1 MIKIIKRNG
10 NIVDFDKQR
19 IITAITKANKEVNF
33 VDTPPEYAE
42 EIADLVYEVALQFDE
57 PLTVEQIQELV
68 EDYLTD
74 YDRLVAKAYIK
85 YRYKHG
91 VMRACSDEFI
101 RAISEKLQAKNVQN
115 QNANVDEHS
124 FGGRV
129 GEASDEMMK
138 QYALDFCM
146 SDMARNNHLNNE
158 IYIHDLSAYAVGM
171 HNCLS
176 IPFDKL
182 LAEGFNTRQ
191 TDVRPANSINTAF
204 QLVAVIFQL
213 QSLMQFGGVS
223 ATHLDWTMVPYVRKS
238 FYKHYLDGMYWIHG
252 SFHSNNEKEM
262 ELFDKV
268 NEHDKKLNDS
278 LSIND
283 KLYHPKEIDPE
294 DLAYHYAIGMTA
306 RELNQAVEGMYHNLN
321 TLQSRSGN
329 QLPFTSINYGTCT
342 LPEGRM
348 VIKALLE
355 GSIKGV
361 GKFHKTPIFP
371 CGIFQCMKGVNRAPG
386 DPNYDLFRLALESTA
401 KRIYPNYANVDWSGN
416 AGYDVND
423 PKTYFSTMGCRTANG
438 ADINAEEGTNP
449 QTKDGRGNIC
459 PVTIIMPTIAMEAKE
474 LVDKAKNKQLKVSAE
489 ILTDKETITIKSDEG
504 LLVPEITDIFMNL
517 LDKKIHEAKDM
528 LLERF
533 EWICSQSPSS
543 AKFMYEN
550 NTMLGYHP
558 EEGIRSALKHGTIV
572 IGQLG
577 LAETLQILIGKD
589 HTTEEGMELA
599 KRIEQLFKTR
609 CAEFKQEYKLNFG
622 VYYTPAENLCYTA
635 MKKFQKKYG
644 KIPNVSDR
652 EYFTNSIHVPVWKDI
667 SIFDKIDI
675 EAQLTGYSSA
685 GCITYVE
692 VPSGVKN
699 NIDALETIVNYAMD
713 KDIPYFAVNVKL
725 DMCQD
730 CGYQD
735 EINDVCPECG
745 SHNIQHLRRVTGYLT
760 GDYKTAFNYG
770 KQKETEQRV
779 QHIH

>member
-1 MIKIIKRNG
+1 MLKVIKRNG
-10 NIVDFDKQR
+10 TEVDFHSNK
-19 IITAITKANKEVNF
+19 ITNAILKAYKDVYGEEADAPNYL
-33 VDTPPEYAE
+33 D
-42 EIADLVYEVALQFDE
+42 EIAENIESVALQTYNDAGRW
-57 PLTVEQIQELV
+57 LTVEEIQELV
-68 EDYLTD
+68 EDNLTA
-74 YDRLVAKAYIK
+74 YDRLVEKAYIR
-85 YRYKHG
+85 YRYKRG
-91 VMRACSDEFI
+91 IMRSNSTAFI
-101 RAISEKLQAKNVQN
+101 RAISEKLRASNVQN
-115 QNANVDEHS
+115 QNANIDEHS

-138 QYALDFCM
+138 QYALDYCM
-146 SDMARNNHLNNE
+146 SDMAKNNHLNNE

-238 FYKHYLDGMYWIHG
+238 FVKHFIDGMKYCYDTSWHME
-252 SFHSNNEKEM
+252 NNV
-262 ELFDKV
+262 ELLNPETISIDINGCNFYRE
-268 NEHDKKLNDS
+268 NKK
-278 LSIND
+278 
-283 KLYHPKEIDPE
+283 
-294 DLAYHYAIGMTA
+294 AYDYAMDMTE
-306 RELNQAVEGMYHNLN
+306 RELKQAVEGMYHNLN

-371 CGIFQCMKGVNRAPG
+371 CGIFQLGKGINRAPG
-386 DPNYDLFRLALESTA
+386 DPNYDMFQLALKSTA
-401 KRIYPNYANVDWSGN
+401 QRIYPNYANIDWSGN
-416 AGYDVND
+416 AGYDRND

-438 ADINAEEGTNP
+438 ADINAEPGTNP

-459 PVTIIMPTIAMEAKE
+459 PVTIIMPTLAMEAKGTFA
-474 LVDKAKNKQLKVSAE
+474 LYNYS
-489 ILTDKETITIKSDEG
+489 TKETTFDIVE
-504 LLVPEITDIFMNL
+504 IFMKL

-528 LLERF
+528 LIERF
-533 EWICSQSPSS
+533 NWICSQSPAS

-577 LAETLQILIGKD
+577 LAETLQILIGCD
-589 HTTEEGMELA
+589 HTTEKGMELA
-599 KRIEQLFKTR
+599 KQIEALFKKR

-635 MKKFQKKYG
+635 MKNFKAKYG
-644 KIPNVSDR
+644 EIPNVSDH
-652 EYFTNSIHVPVWKDI
+652 EYFTNSIHVPVWHEI
-667 SIFDKIDI
+667 SVFDKIDI

-692 VPSGVKN
+692 LPSGVKN
-699 NIDALETIVNYAMD
+699 NIEALETIVNYAMD
-713 KDIPYFAVNVKL
+713 KDIPYFAINIPI
-725 DMCQD
+725 DNCND
-730 CGYQD
+730 CGYSD
-735 EINDVCPECG
+735 EINDTCPQCG
-745 SHNIQHLRRVTGYLT
+745 SHNISHLRRVTGYLT
-760 GDYKTAFNYG
+760 GDYKTAFNWG
-770 KQKETEQRV
+770 KQKETEARI
-779 QHIH
+779 QHAH